1 MKTAHHHHPEAS
13 LLPFGVA
20 MLGIALFSLMDAV
33 MKGLT
38 LAVGAYN
45 AVFWRMLVG
54 TMLTAVIFLVARGQR
69 PTRNALR
76 IHIIRGLVTAVMALL
91 FFWGLARLPLAEA
104 IALSFIAPIIAL
116 FLAAMLLGERI
127 GRTAILASLL
137 GLAGVAV
144 ILSGQ
149 NGDGGERQL
158 AGAFAVLASALLYA
172 YNIVLMRQQA
182 LVAGPVEVA
191 FSQNLIVASSLG
203 LFAPFFA
210 ELPPVGQAPAI
221 VASAALGTCSLL
233 LLAWAYRRAQAQH
246 LAPVEYSALVWAAL
260 LGYLVFNE
268 QIRLSTISGAIMIIG
283 GCALAARGDR
293 RAVSPVEA
301 AL

>member
-1 MKTAHHHHPEAS
+1 MAAHHHPPAT
-13 LLPFGVA
+13 LLPFGVT
-20 MLGIALFSLMDAV
+20 MLGIALFSVMDAV

-45 AVFWRMLVG
+45 AVFWRMVVG
-54 TMLTAVIFLVARGQR
+54 VMLTAIVYAIARGPR
-69 PTRNALR
+69 PTRAALR
-76 IHIIRGLVTAVMALL
+76 VHAIRGIVSALMALL

-116 FLAAMLLGERI
+116 FLAAMLLGESI
-127 GRTAILASLL
+127 GRTAVLASLL

-144 ILSGQ
+144 ILLGQ
-149 NGDGGERQL
+149 DGSQGGERQL
-158 AGAFAVLASALLYA
+158 SGALAILVSAVLYA

-182 LVAGPVEVA
+182 LIAGPVEVA
-191 FSQNLIVASSLG
+191 FSQNLVVAGFLG

-210 ELPPVGQAPAI
+210 ALPPADQAPAI
-221 VASAALGTCSLL
+221 IASAALGTGSLL

-260 LGYLVFNE
+260 LGYLLFDE
-268 QIRLSTISGAIMIIG
+268 QIRLSTIFGAIMIIT
-283 GCALAARGDR
+283 GCALAARGSR
-293 RAVSPVEA
+293 RAASTVEA